1 MTIDE
6 KVHDI
11 EERVHKILYS
21 TSSREEIAR
30 LIVELEDLAIKEY
43 KTLERAYNQ
52 PAGFITHGGIKSSDM
67 AHIFE
72 DMRRLG
78 IGMGNG

>member
-1 MTIDE
+1 MMIDE

-21 TSSREEIAR
+21 TSSREEIAKR
-30 LIVELEDLAIKEY
+30 IVELEDLAIMEY

-52 PAGFITHGGIKSSDM
+52 PAGFTTHGGIKSSDM
-67 AHIFE
+67 SQIYA
-72 DMRRLG
+72 DMRMLG
-78 IGMGNG
+78 IEDADG

>member
-21 TSSREEIAR
+21 TESREEIAKR
-30 LIVELEDLAIKEY
+30 IVELEDLAIMEY
-43 KTLERAYNQ
+43 KTLERVYNQ
-52 PAGFITHGGIKSSDM
+52 PATFTTHGGIKSSDM
-67 AHIFE
+67 ARIFE
-72 DMRRLG
+72 DMRQLG
-78 IGMGNG
+78 IEVTYG

>member
-1 MTIDE
+1 MAIDE

-21 TSSREEIAR
+21 TSSREEIAKR
-30 LIVELEDLAIKEY
+30 IVELEDLASMEY

-52 PAGFITHGGIKSSDM
+52 PAGFTTHGGIKSADM
-67 AHIFE
+67 AHIYE
-72 DMRRLG
+72 EMRHLG
-78 IGMGNG
+78 IGVGNG